1 MTRNLGSIPENAILV
16 RLNVVGLYPSI
27 PHEAGLKSFR
37 EVLNKRKQ
45 HSIPTSELISMADFV
60 LKNNYFEFNRQIK
73 QQICGITIG
82 TTFTPPYT
90 CLSMDKIETI
100 ILETLELQ
108 SWVWFGYIDEFFLS
122 GHRVSKNFRLFHVVL
137 MSSILTSNLHM
148 SQAKK
153 ALYFLTLKLVLRT
166 VRLLQTCMQNLQIA
180 INISIIFLLVQ
191 TTPNDLSYL
200 ARLCALVGCALMR
213 KTL

>member
-1 MTRNLGSIPENAILV
+1 MYNKSLLV
-16 RLNVVGLYPSI
+16 
-27 PHEAGLKSFR
+27 
-37 EVLNKRKQ
+37 
-45 HSIPTSELISMADFV
+45 
-60 LKNNYFEFNRQIK
+60 
-73 QQICGITIG
+73 
-82 TTFTPPYT
+82 
-90 CLSMDKIETI
+90 LS
-100 ILETLELQ
+100 LPQLR
-108 SWVWFGYIDEFFLS
+108 
-122 GHRVSKNFRLFHVVL
+122 RVSLWIKLKLHFFKPKNFSLWCGLVILTIFFFSRHMVGKKLFSVVL